1 MRFKAIKTVWAVIG
15 LTLTFNSLIGLA
27 ADSLEAE
34 QIYVQKLTDPQPNW
48 LVVNDPNFLG
58 NMDSKVLLMDVDS
71 SQMLGTL
78 STGAWR
84 NAVEFS
90 PNRDLVYSPETY
102 YSRGTRGERVDVIT
116 IYELET
122 LSPLGEIEIPPKRG
136 SGAAHRAYSGIS
148 FDGRFVYVFNVTPA
162 MSVSIIDV
170 VDQTFVEEIAIDGC
184 AMVYP
189 TGNFSFLS
197 LCGNGR
203 IRHTKL
209 NQSGNFLESSFSGQI
224 FDPMGDP
231 LTEKAARVGGTWYFV
246 SFHGKVVEVDAS
258 DEGVSELRTWNALS
272 KKEVKKGWRPGGGQ
286 LLAVHDTGTLYLS
299 LNRKGVDSHKLPGER
314 IRAYSIRDQKKIFD
328 IKPAE
333 PVINLVVSSGENPI
347 LVASTQGPIILVHS
361 AKDGSYLK
369 QLRGPLLGT
378 GVIQFLE

>member
-1 MRFKAIKTVWAVIG
+1 MRSILTTTVWAAIG
-15 LTLTFNSLIGLA
+15 TILTFYSLNVLA
-27 ADSLEAE
+27 TASLEAE
-34 QIYVQKLTDPQPNW
+34 QIYVQKLTNPQPNW

-58 NMDSKVLLMDVDS
+58 NMDSKVLLMDVES
-71 SQMLGTL
+71 RQMLGML
-78 STGAWR
+78 STSAWR

-102 YSRGTRGERVDVIT
+102 YSRGTRGEREDVVT

-122 LSPLGEIEIPPKRG
+122 LSPLGEIKIPPKRG

-170 VDQTFVEEIAIDGC
+170 VDQTFVEEISIDGC

-209 NQSGNFLESSFSGQI
+209 NHSGNLLESSFSDQI
-224 FDPMGDP
+224 FDPIGDP

-258 DEGVSELRTWNALS
+258 DEGVSDLREWNALS

-286 LLAVHDTGTLYLS
+286 LLAAHDSGTLYLS
-299 LNRKGVDSHKLPGER
+299 LNRKGGDSHKLPGER
-314 IRAYSIRDQKKIFD
+314 IRAYSIGDQRKIFD

-333 PVINLVVSSGENPI
+333 PVVNLAVSSGENPI
-347 LVASTQGPIILVHS
+347 LVASTQGPVIFIHS
-361 AKDGSYLK
+361 AMDGRYLK